1 MTKSK
6 LLFTVQCYQ
15 TGYCVFPSISYIPT
29 YIDVCVYN
37 SGFKK
42 STLKMVAKNNKIIF
56 PGFLATMVVIAF
68 FALDQLL
75 REMPY
80 TAHSKLT

>member
-1 MTKSK
+1 
-6 LLFTVQCYQ
+6 
-15 TGYCVFPSISYIPT
+15 
-29 YIDVCVYN
+29 
-37 SGFKK
+37 
-42 STLKMVAKNNKIIF
+42 MVAKNNKIIF